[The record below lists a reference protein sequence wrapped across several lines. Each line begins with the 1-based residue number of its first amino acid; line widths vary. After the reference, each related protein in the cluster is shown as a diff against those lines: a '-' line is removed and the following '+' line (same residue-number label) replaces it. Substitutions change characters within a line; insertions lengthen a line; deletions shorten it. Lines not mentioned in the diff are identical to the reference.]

1 MGALRLASMSF
12 RFESL
17 DRSFQTDG
25 AGKRNPW
32 RETGHLGG
40 PIQNRYKTDMKV
52 EFAVQIPAKPIQ
64 EKN

>member
-12 RFESL
+12 RFEIL

-25 AGKRNPW
+25 AGKSNPR

-40 PIQNRYKTDMKV
+40 PIQNRYATDMKM
-52 EFAVQIPAKPIQ
+52 EFAVQIRAKPI
-64 EKN
+64 